1 MPLLGLADLE
11 SLLLVFLVWVLGLVV
26 RLWLWWE
33 SCCPLDLLAC
43 CAGSCPATRDPVA
56 LGSPPE
62 KSSGAVILGEEGDSS
77 EVERETDDGDAGDD
91 CPSDTESLGKLEVEM
106 VTLSFEPENQAVES
120 KK

>member
-1 MPLLGLADLE
+1 MALLGLADLE

-43 CAGSCPATRDPVA
+43 CACSCPATGDPVA

-62 KSSGAVILGEEGDSS
+62 NSTVILGEEGDSS
-77 EVERETDDGDAGDD
+77 EVERETEDGEAGDD
-91 CPSDTESLGKLEVEM
+91 CPSDTESLGKLEVGM
-106 VTLSFEPENQAVES
+106 VTLSFEPEKQAAEN